1 MHDISHNSGH
11 PLKHVY
17 GQHCYVT
24 LFFFFG
30 QLLRIWQIEEYYISI
45 DIREF

>member
-24 LFFFFG
+24 LFILR